1 MLALPFGKGNMMA
14 QNDNSDFLPDRAA
27 EEDLVP
33 FDVRDSSSKAGLI
46 KLLTGFGFLLALAL
60 LILNVYQPGVRDRQ
74 APPKISADNTPFK
87 VEPEDTGGTQTPNQ
101 DKVVY
106 EVMDGKKPAETVK
119 TTPPPEVPIKLP
131 KKANIKVDPAPTA
144 PPPKKPEPKFP
155 NPSGSVKAPS
165 PGYVKTPPP
174 TTPRVTT
181 GGGDYV
187 VQVASVRSEADAKAI
202 WNKTEAKFG
211 DVLGPNMYS
220 DIKYADL
227 AEKGIYYRLRVA
239 GLADKDAASRLC
251 AQFKAR
257 GQACFVTRK

>member
-1 MLALPFGKGNMMA
+1 MA
-14 QNDNSDFLPDRAA
+14 QNDNSDFLPDVAG

-33 FDVRDSSSKAGLI
+33 FDVRDSSSKAGLV
-46 KLLTGFGFLLALAL
+46 KLLIGFGFLLALAV
-60 LILNVYQPGVRDRQ
+60 LILNVYQPGVRDRG

-87 VEPEDTGGTQTPNQ
+87 VEPAEAGGTQTPNQ

-106 EVMDGKKPAETVK
+106 DVMDGKKPAETVK
-119 TTPPPEVPIKLP
+119 TTPPPEVPIELP

-144 PPPKKPEPKFP
+144 PPPKKTEPKKAEPKFP
-155 NPSGSVKAPS
+155 NPSGSTKAPT
-165 PGYVKTPPP
+165 PGYIKTAPAPKTPV
-174 TTPRVTT
+174 RS
-181 GGGDYV
+181 GSSDYV
-187 VQVASVRSEADAKAI
+187 VQVASVRSEADAQSI
-202 WNKTEAKFG
+202 WTKTEAKFG

-239 GLADKDAASRLC
+239 GLADKDAATRLC
-251 AQFKAR
+251 EQFKAR

>member
-1 MLALPFGKGNMMA
+1 MA

-46 KLLTGFGFLLALAL
+46 KLLVGFGFLLALAL

-87 VEPEDTGGTQTPNQ
+87 VEPEQAGGTQTPDQ
-101 DKVVY
+101 DKAVY
-106 EVMDGKKPAETVK
+106 EVMDGKTPAETVK
-119 TTPPPEVPIKLP
+119 PAPAPEVPIELP
-131 KKANIKVDPAPTA
+131 KKANIKVDPAPTT
-144 PPPKKPEPKFP
+144 PLPKKAEPKFP

-174 TTPRVTT
+174 TTPVPKTPRVTT
-181 GGGDYV
+181 GGGAYV

-202 WNKTEAKFG
+202 WSKTEAKFG

-227 AEKGIYYRLRVA
+227 AEKGIYYRLRIA

-251 AQFKAR
+251 TQFKAR

>member
-1 MLALPFGKGNMMA
+1 MA

-33 FDVRDSSSKAGLI
+33 FDVRDSTSKAGLI
-46 KLLTGFGFLLALAL
+46 KLLIGFGFLLALAF

-87 VEPEDTGGTQTPNQ
+87 VEPEQAGGTQTPDQ
-101 DKVVY
+101 DKAVY
-106 EVMDGKKPAETVK
+106 EVMDGKTPVETVK
-119 TTPPPEVPIKLP
+119 PAPAPEVPIELP

-144 PPPKKPEPKFP
+144 PPPKKAEPKFP

-165 PGYVKTPPP
+165 PGYIKTAPKTPAPK
-174 TTPRVTT
+174 TPVRS
-181 GGGDYV
+181 GSSNYV

-202 WNKTEAKFG
+202 WSKTEAKFG

-251 AQFKAR
+251 TQFKAR